1 MTEKEIKCQF
11 CGKVSNI
18 EDLIIRTITTDIY
31 LGMNWG
37 IPSWEEYEE
46 GVCPNTEC
54 MRPLMRNNKKIEY
67 KIIGGDEKD

>member
-31 LGMNWG
+31 
-37 IPSWEEYEE
+37 I
-46 GVCPNTEC
+46 
-54 MRPLMRNNKKIEY
+54 
-67 KIIGGDEKD
+67 